1 MLHAAY
7 PKVYTR
13 TSVPPYTT
21 IKEVQKRVVE
31 MGTDSGL
38 TETQASTIA
47 TLLIKGK
54 ERDTPT
60 RWAQTVAD
68 LFSDIMFVCPTYEF
82 ANKLET
88 YNVTRYLYLFS
99 QRAKNV
105 EWGEWMSVTHHD
117 EVGFIMGYPLRYP
130 HLYSQEDVDISSKMI
145 TTWSTFA
152 KTG

>member
-7 PKVYTR
+7 PTVYTR
-13 TSVPPYTT
+13 NSVPQYRT

-31 MGTDSGL
+31 MGIDSGL
-38 TETQASTIA
+38 NENQASSIA
-47 TLLIKGK
+47 TLLIRGK
-54 ERDTPT
+54 ERDTPIK
-60 RWAQTVAD
+60 WAQTVAD

-88 YNVTRYLYLFS
+88 YNITQYLYLFS

-105 EWGEWMSVTHHD
+105 EWGEWMTVTHHD
-117 EVGFIMGYPLRYP
+117 EVSFIMGYPLRYP
-130 HLYSQEDVDISSKMI
+130 HFYSHEDIDISLKMI
-145 TTWSTFA
+145 KTWTHFA